1 MTFIQQNIASSFEFV
16 QQLVRAR
23 RGMLQQA
30 IVTTVDFC
38 TRYAVQIIG
47 IAVLLGLA
55 CGIYAADHFAIDT
68 DVNKLISQN
77 LAWRQREAVFN
88 NFFSRKEETIL
99 AVIDA
104 PTSELATQATAA
116 VIQKLS
122 DQNDHFHSIL
132 EAGGG
137 PFFQKNGLLFLPT
150 EEVVA
155 LTKKLGEGKP
165 VIQTLAQDSNLR
177 GLTTALNYGLIGA
190 RINQYT
196 LDTFSGTLNMVSDTL
211 DEAIAGRPAS
221 FSWRAMLNGRPSTPD
236 ERRRFLEIRP
246 VLDYAALMPGKVAT
260 DAIRQAVVDLDIR
273 AKYGATLRLTGPV
286 AIADEEYATLEE
298 GAYTNTAVTIV
309 VVLTILWLALRS
321 FGIILAVAISLVVG
335 LSITAAIGLA
345 LVGAL
350 NLISVAFAVLFI
362 GLGVDFGIQFSVR
375 YRAERHEVDDL
386 HKALVNTASHVGAP
400 LTLAAAATAAGFL
413 SFLPTDYKGLSELGL
428 LAGLGMIVAFLTSIT
443 LLPALLT
450 VLRPPGEPK
459 EMGFK
464 SLAPLD
470 RFMERHRIPII
481 VGTGLAVAAG
491 LPLLYW
497 LQFDFNPLNLR
508 STKVESVATL
518 LELRS
523 DPAIGAS
530 SIYVLAP
537 SKEAAQADLE
547 NLSKLPE
554 VSSVKSIE
562 SFIPADQPPK
572 LAAIRQLATVL
583 DPVLRPDPNKK
594 PPTDAD
600 NVAALKAAVD
610 ALKQS
615 AGTQTGPGAIAAKR
629 LADDLAKLASGDEA
643 MRGRAHAAMIPSLN
657 TALDEL
663 RNYLQA
669 QPVTLETLPP
679 EIARE
684 WVTQDGRYKV
694 EILPKGDPTDNET
707 LRQFARAVQAVEP
720 NATGGPIAILESGR
734 TVVRAFFEAGF
745 WALGSIVILLWIVLR
760 RFGDVL
766 LTIIPLLMAGVVT
779 MELMVL
785 FGMKLNFAN
794 IIALPLLLG
803 VGVAFKIYYIM
814 AWRAGQTGLL
824 QSSLT
829 RAVMFS
835 ALTTAT
841 AFGSL
846 WLSSHP
852 GTSSMG
858 KLMALALVTTMAA
871 AVLFQPVLM
880 GPPRDP
886 KPKRFMR
893 RVGAGAAAARS
904 QEAVAAGADRST

>member
-1 MTFIQQNIASSFEFV
+1 
-16 QQLVRAR
+16 
-23 RGMLQQA
+23 MLQQT
-30 IVTTVDFC
+30 IVATVDFC
-38 TRYAVQIIG
+38 TRHAVQIIG
-47 IAVLLGLA
+47 IAVVLGFA
-55 CGIYAADHFAIDT
+55 AAVYAAGHFAIDA
-68 DVNKLISQN
+68 DVNKLISKE
-77 LAWRQREAVFN
+77 LPWRQREVAFEKS
-88 NFFSRKEETIL
+88 FPPKEETFL

-122 DQNDHFHSIL
+122 DQKDHFRSIL

-155 LTKKLGEGKP
+155 LTKKLGEAKP

-177 GLTTALNYGLIGA
+177 GLTTALNYGLIGV
-190 RINQYT
+190 RMNQYT
-196 LDTFSGTLNMVSDTL
+196 LDNFSGTLNMVSDTL
-211 DEAIAGRPAS
+211 DEAIAGRAAS
-221 FSWRAMLNGRPSTPD
+221 FSWRAMLNGRPPTPD
-236 ERRRFLEIRP
+236 EQRRFLEIRP

-260 DAIRQAVVDLDIR
+260 DAIRQAAADLDIG
-273 AKYGATLRLTGPV
+273 AKLRLTGPV

-298 GAYTNTAVTIV
+298 GAFTNTTVTIV

-321 FGIILAVAISLVVG
+321 FGIILAVAISSLVG
-335 LSITAAIGLA
+335 LSITAAVGLA

-350 NLISVAFAVLFI
+350 NLISVAVAVLFI

-375 YRAERHEVDDL
+375 YRAERHDVDNL
-386 HKALVNTASHVGAP
+386 HEALVNTASHVGAP

-428 LAGLGMIVAFLTSIT
+428 LAGFGMIIAFLTSIT
-443 LLPALLT
+443 LIPALLT
-450 VLRPPGEPK
+450 VLRPPGEPE

-464 SLAPLD
+464 VLAPVD
-470 RFMERHRIPII
+470 RFMERYRIPVI
-481 VGTGLAVAAG
+481 VGTGLVVTAG

-508 STKVESVATL
+508 SANVESVATF

-523 DPAIGAS
+523 DPNIGAS

-537 SKEAAQADLE
+537 NKEAANIDAE
-547 NLSKLPE
+547 KLSKLPE
-554 VSSVKSIE
+554 VASVKTSDR
-562 SFIPADQPPK
+562 FIPDDQQPK
-572 LAAIRQLATVL
+572 LAAIRQLATLL

-594 PPTDAD
+594 PPTDID
-600 NVAALKAAVD
+600 NIAALKSAVD

-615 AGTQTGPGAIAAKR
+615 AGTQTGRGAAAAKR
-629 LADDLAKLASGDEA
+629 LGEDLGKLASGDEA
-643 MRGRAHAAMIPSLN
+643 LRARAQAAMIPSLN

-734 TVVRAFFEAGF
+734 TVVRAFYEAGF
-745 WALGSIVILLWIVLR
+745 WALGSIIILLWLVLR

-779 MELMVL
+779 MELMVP
-785 FGMKLNFAN
+785 FGTKLNFAN

-814 AWRAGQTGLL
+814 AWRAGQTDLL

-858 KLMALALVTTMAA
+858 KLMALELVTTMAA

-880 GPPRDP
+880 GPPRER
-886 KPKRFMR
+886 KKK
-893 RVGAGAAAARS
+893 A
-904 QEAVAAGADRST
+904 

>member
-1 MTFIQQNIASSFEFV
+1 
-16 QQLVRAR
+16 
-23 RGMLQQA
+23 MLQQT
-30 IVTTVDFC
+30 IVATVDFC
-38 TRYAVQIIG
+38 TRHAVQIIG
-47 IAVLLGLA
+47 IAVVLGLA
-55 CGIYAADHFAIDT
+55 AAVYAAGHFAIDA
-68 DVNKLISQN
+68 DVNKLISKE
-77 LAWRQREAVFN
+77 LPWRQREVAFEKS
-88 NFFSRKEETIL
+88 FPPKEETIL

-104 PTSELATQATAA
+104 PTSELATHATAA
-116 VIQKLS
+116 LIQKLS
-122 DQNDHFHSIL
+122 DQKDHFRSIL

-155 LTKKLGEGKP
+155 LTKKLGEAKP

-177 GLTTALNYGLIGA
+177 GLTTALNYGLIGV
-190 RINQYT
+190 RMNQYT
-196 LDTFSGTLNMVSDTL
+196 LDNFSGTLNMVSDTL
-211 DEAIAGRPAS
+211 DEAIAGRAAS
-221 FSWRAMLNGRPSTPD
+221 FSWRAMLNGRPPTPD

-260 DAIRQAVVDLDIR
+260 DAIRQAAADLDIG
-273 AKYGATLRLTGPV
+273 AKLRLTGPV

-298 GAYTNTAVTIV
+298 GAFTNTTVTIV

-321 FGIILAVAISLVVG
+321 FGIILAVAISLLVG
-335 LSITAAIGLA
+335 LSITAAVGLA

-386 HKALVNTASHVGAP
+386 HQALVNTASHVGAP

-428 LAGLGMIVAFLTSIT
+428 LAGLGMIIAFLTSIT
-443 LLPALLT
+443 LIPALLT

-464 SLAPLD
+464 RLAPLD

-481 VGTGLAVAAG
+481 VGTGLVVAAG

-508 STKVESVATL
+508 STKVESVATF

-530 SIYVLAP
+530 SIFVLAP
-537 SKEAAQADLE
+537 SMEAAKADVE
-547 NLSKLPE
+547 KLSKVPE
-554 VSSVKSIE
+554 VSSVKTIE
-562 SFIPADQPPK
+562 NFIPDDQQPK

-615 AGTQTGPGAIAAKR
+615 AGTQTGPGASAAKR
-629 LADDLAKLASGDEA
+629 LGEDLGKLASGDEA
-643 MRGRAHAAMIPSLN
+643 LRARAQAAMFPSLH
-657 TALDEL
+657 TALKEL
-663 RNYLQA
+663 RKYLQA

-707 LRQFARAVQAVEP
+707 LRQFARAVQAVVP

-734 TVVRAFFEAGF
+734 TVVRAFYQAGF
-745 WALGSIVILLWIVLR
+745 WALGSIIILLWIVLR
-760 RFGDVL
+760 RLGDVL
-766 LTIIPLLMAGVVT
+766 LTIIPLLVAGIVT

-814 AWRAGQTGLL
+814 AWRAGQTDLL

-829 RAVMFS
+829 RAVIFS
-835 ALTTAT
+835 AMTTAT

-858 KLMALALVTTMAA
+858 KLLALSLVCTLAA

-880 GPPRDP
+880 GPPREI
-886 KPKRFMR
+886 R
-893 RVGAGAAAARS
+893 
-904 QEAVAAGADRST
+904 E

>member
-1 MTFIQQNIASSFEFV
+1 MGSIDNSLGQ
-16 QQLVRAR
+16 
-23 RGMLQQA
+23 GMLQKA
-30 IVTTVDFC
+30 IVTTVDYC
-38 TRYAVQIIG
+38 SRYSTQIIG
-47 IAVLLGLA
+47 IAALLALVTA
-55 CGIYAADHFAIDT
+55 IYAAGHFAIDA
-68 DVNKLISQN
+68 DVNKLISKE
-77 LAWRQREAVFN
+77 LPWRQREVAFEKA
-88 NFFSRKEETIL
+88 FPPKEATIL
-99 AVIDA
+99 AVVDA
-104 PTSELATQATAA
+104 PTTELATQATAA
-116 VIQKLS
+116 LIRKLS
-122 DQNDHFHSIL
+122 DQKNHFHSIF

-150 EEVVA
+150 QEMVA
-155 LTKKLGEGKP
+155 LTKKLGEAKP
-165 VIQTLAQDSNLR
+165 IIQTLAQDPNLR

-190 RINQYT
+190 RMNHYT
-196 LDTFSGTLNMVSDTL
+196 LDDLSGTLNLVSDTL

-221 FSWRAMLNGRPSTPD
+221 FSWRAMLNGRPAAPS
-236 ERRRFLEIRP
+236 ERRRFIGIRP
-246 VLDYAALMPGKVAT
+246 VLDFASLMPGKAAT
-260 DAIRQAVVDLDIR
+260 DAIRQTAEDLNI
-273 AKYGATLRLTGPV
+273 AGQYGARLRLTGPV

-298 GAYTNTAVTIV
+298 GQFVNTTATIL

-321 FGIILAVAISLVVG
+321 FAIISAVFISLVVG
-335 LSITAAIGLA
+335 LSITFAVGLA

-362 GLGVDFGIQFSVR
+362 GLGVDFGLQFSVR

-386 HKALVNTASHVGAP
+386 HRALINAAKHAGAP

-428 LAGLGMIVAFLTSIT
+428 LAGLGMIVAYLTSVT
-443 LLPALLT
+443 LIPALLMF
-450 VLRPPGEPK
+450 LRPPGEPT

-464 SLAPLD
+464 WLAPVD
-470 RFMERHRIPII
+470 RFMERRRIPII
-481 VGTGLAVAAG
+481 VGTGLVVAAC

-508 STKVESVATL
+508 NPKVESVATF

-530 SIYVLAP
+530 SIFVLAP
-537 SKEAAQADLE
+537 NAEAARADVE
-547 NLSKLPE
+547 KLSKLPE
-554 VSSVKSIE
+554 VSSVRSIE
-562 SFIPADQPPK
+562 NFIPTDQQPK

-583 DPVLRPDPNKK
+583 DPVLRPDPNKQ
-594 PPTDAD
+594 PPTDAQ
-600 NVAALKAAVD
+600 NVAALKAAVA
-610 ALKQS
+610 ALRQS
-615 AGTQTGPGAIAAKR
+615 AGTQTGPGAAAAKR
-629 LADDLAKLASGDEA
+629 LADDLAKLADGDEA
-643 MRGRAHAAMIPSLN
+643 LRARATAAMVPSLN
-657 TALDEL
+657 IALDEL
-663 RNYLQA
+663 RSYLQA

-679 EIARE
+679 EIANE
-684 WVTQDGRYKV
+684 WVTADGRYKV

-707 LRQFARAVQAVEP
+707 LRRFARAVQAVEP
-720 NATGGPIAILESGR
+720 AAVGGPVAIVESGR
-734 TVVRAFFEAGF
+734 TVIRAFFEAGF
-745 WALGSIVILLWIVLR
+745 WALASITILLWVVLR

-766 LTIIPLLMAGVVT
+766 LTLIPLLMAGVVT

-824 QSSLT
+824 QSPLT

-835 ALTTAT
+835 ACTTAT

-880 GPPRDP
+880 GPPRDKKKAKPETPLLEAP
-886 KPKRFMR
+886 KP
-893 RVGAGAAAARS
+893 
-904 QEAVAAGADRST
+904 QEPATVESAVAS